1 LIITCKQEES
11 VKKAT
16 TIGALGALCMF
27 AATQASAEDP
37 MMVSVK
43 RLSLPTALTMAQA
56 AVTACQKEGIQIGVT
71 VVDRNGIPQV
81 VLRDT
86 VAPPITL
93 PISFGKAKAAVMF
106 NAPTSELAD
115 RGNTPVGQADGM
127 VMSAGAVPIQ
137 VGGHLLGGIGV
148 SGAPSGETDEM
159 CAKAGFEAVQ
169 DDLEMAG

>member
-1 LIITCKQEES
+1 

-27 AATQASAEDP
+27 ATTQASAEDP
-37 MMVSVK
+37 MMVTVK

-56 AVTACQKEGIQIGVT
+56 AVAACQKEGIQIGVT

-93 PISFGKAKAAVMF
+93 PISFGKAKASAMF
-106 NAPTSELAD
+106 GVAGSEMLSRA
-115 RGNTPVGQADGM
+115 NTPVGSADGM
-127 VMSAGAVPIQ
+127 VISAGSVPIQ
-137 VGGHLLGGIGV
+137 VGGNLLGAIGV

-169 DDLEMAG
+169 DDLEMAE